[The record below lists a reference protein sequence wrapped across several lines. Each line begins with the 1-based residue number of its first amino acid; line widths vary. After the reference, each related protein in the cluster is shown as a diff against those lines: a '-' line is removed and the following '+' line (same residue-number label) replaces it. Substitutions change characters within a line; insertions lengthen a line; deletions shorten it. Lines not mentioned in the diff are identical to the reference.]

1 MLKAHAL
8 ARQSWNDARARRDS
22 LRLPDVDARRARRD
36 PPRFSLDR
44 ASRLP
49 DDRAS
54 LRSIVRGQTYG
65 PRPPNARRHSS
76 ATTPSASRQ
85 YGGGPYAGRRERKGS
100 FASSQ
105 FNEIHE
111 KIHRWGIRTHLEDD
125 DEAVLPLIVRDDGCE
140 GCGARWDWCDG
151 CDARWGE
158 GGGYNVR
165 RDESCGCGG
174 RGDGRGGPWDGRE
187 ARWDGG
193 DARLRQRR
201 WAARKEE
208 GEKST
213 ADAIET
219 DATDPFASDSEDTDS
234 RSGSPTSSA
243 SRDGSDSP
251 ALSDCDRPS
260 RRPWWKRVACCGGL
274 LGRRMVRGLGFDVCD
289 VG

>member
-22 LRLPDVDARRARRD
+22 LRLPDVDDRRARRD
-36 PPRFSLDR
+36 SSRFSFDR

-76 ATTPSASRQ
+76 ATTTSASRQ

-125 DEAVLPLIVRDDGCE
+125 DEAVLPLIG
-140 GCGARWDWCDG
+140 DG
-151 CDARWGE
+151 CD
-158 GGGYNVR
+158 
-165 RDESCGCGG
+165 
-174 RGDGRGGPWDGRE
+174 GPWDGCE

-208 GEKST
+208 GEKSA

-219 DATDPFASDSEDTDS
+219 DATNPFASDSEDTDS

-243 SRDGSDSP
+243 SRDGSGSP

-274 LGRRMVRGLGFDVCD
+274 LGRRMVRGFGFGVCD